1 MVPPPVSEGSSNPVQ
16 RRARSTAWRGE
27 QTREQVRIC
36 RLANAA
42 GDIEGFGHQ
51 MDLASGQ
58 VEIDADAR
66 IATRERHDQRGQIRI
81 REIHREE
88 RGTQNAR
95 RIGQ

>member
-1 MVPPPVSEGSSNPVQ
+1 
-16 RRARSTAWRGE
+16 
-27 QTREQVRIC
+27 
-36 RLANAA
+36 
-42 GDIEGFGHQ
+42 

-88 RGTQNAR
+88 RGTQNTR
-95 RIGQ
+95 RIGP